1 MAELAQ
7 KPFPPGRYELIV
19 VGSGPGGLQLSYSL
33 DRLGIDHAVISDD
46 PAPGGM
52 FRRWPVFQRML
63 SWTKPFTGIERTSR
77 AYERF
82 DWNSLLADEESS
94 RAVMPALMDGSS
106 YFPSRPEMQ
115 RGLETFVERAGV
127 KVRYGCRW
135 ESTKVVPSP
144 ARGGGQGGGQDFV
157 LTTSDGEYRAPI
169 VVFAVGVAQPY
180 RPPIAGL
187 DQVPHYGDFRPVET
201 YKDRRVFIIGKQNSG
216 FEIATGLLP
225 WARQLVLASPS
236 PTKLSVNTRTLVGVR
251 ARYVQPYEDAALAG
265 GVIILDTTIEDV
277 APLGAG
283 YRVRTKNVA
292 GRELTLEADDVIA
305 ATGFTTPLRDLP
317 AMGVATFG
325 QSRLPAQTPF
335 WESATVPG
343 IFFAGTITQGSAGL
357 KKHGVPSNSGAVQG
371 YRYNARVLARHL
383 AEVTFGRPQ
392 PRPPLEARKVVGYLL
407 SELGRGPELWHQ
419 RSYLARVINLDRD
432 HGITDEGIV
441 PLAHF
446 LDAGGGDAVAVTLES
461 NGRDDP
467 YPAVYLRRDGSIGE
481 HTLPPHPLLDFEGP
495 EHEGQLRSILDPIL
509 TRSGAAA

>member
-1 MAELAQ
+1 M
-7 KPFPPGRYELIV
+7 

-33 DRLGIDHAVISDD
+33 SRLGIDHAVLSDD

-63 SWTKPFTGIERTSR
+63 SWTKPFTGVEHHDR

-82 DWNSLLADEESS
+82 DWNSLLADEAPN
-94 RAVMPALMDGSS
+94 RAVMPALMDGTS

-115 RGLETFVERAGV
+115 KGLETFAERTGIR
-127 KVRYGCRW
+127 VRHGTRW
-135 ESTKVVPSP
+135 EST
-144 ARGGGQGGGQDFV
+144 RHEGDDFI
-157 LTTSDGEYRAPI
+157 LTTADGEYRAPV

-180 RPPIAGL
+180 RPPIPGL

-201 YKDRRVFIIGKQNSG
+201 YKDRRVFIVGKQNSG

-265 GVIILDTTIEDV
+265 GVIILDATIEEVKKD
-277 APLGAG
+277 GAG
-283 YRVRTKNVA
+283 YRVRTRNPA
-292 GRELTLEADDVIA
+292 GHELTVPADDVIA
-305 ATGFTTPLRDLP
+305 ATGFITPLRDLP
-317 AMGVATFG
+317 GLGVATFG

-357 KKHGVPSNSGAVQG
+357 KKHGIPSNSGAVQG
-371 YRYNARVLARHL
+371 HRYNARVLARHL
-383 AEVTFGRPQ
+383 AETRFGVRTPRPQ
-392 PRPPLEARKVVGYLL
+392 VNPADVVPYLL
-407 SELGRGPELWHQ
+407 GELSRGPELWHQ

-432 HGITDEGIV
+432 SGITDEGIL

-446 LDAGGGDAVAVTLES
+446 IDSRGGDAVAVALES
-461 NGRDDP
+461 NGQGDP
-467 YPAVYLRRDGSIGE
+467 YPAVYLRKDGVLSE
-481 HTLPPHPLLDFEGP
+481 HLLAPDPLLQFEDP
-495 EHEGQLRSILDPIL
+495 DHDRQLREILEPVL
-509 TRSGAAA
+509 SASASPA